1 MQVAHKTEIT
11 SGVNE
16 GRFIAHLRELFS
28 SSTVA
33 LSELAQNARRAQAT
47 KVVFDLS
54 EDGRTLV
61 VTDNGIGIDDFQKL
75 IVVAESGWSD
85 ELMADE
91 QPFGIGFASVS
102 FCAES
107 VLVESKGKSVSFT
120 TEDLVAKRPI
130 PVSTASFIG
139 GTRLTLSGFK
149 VDINK
154 AKEALR
160 SIAKGFPIP
169 VVVNGEELPRPHA
182 KALLQGEE
190 TAIGFVRVPG
200 VHSDKLDAFEF
211 KGHVYCQGLPV
222 KAGEFT
228 RSHHRSEDSVVLH
241 IDHHQF
247 KPRCPDRDS
256 LIDAD
261 VASQRITDL
270 LKALMREHLN
280 RLKGALSSDDFA
292 NSYWKIATSINALDI
307 MNDVPVLP
315 RSVMWVITESLR
327 QSCDGGNCWGMAKY
341 SVTRAQVETG
351 EVVLFDQDLCDE
363 FEADNFARMAFVSAK
378 DWHQCD
384 PLPKGHWANAH
395 IKEIDKLDCVIGGKI
410 IAEGYFDGDYVSG
423 GTSIVEDLSVTMA
436 GETVLLTESIA
447 IDMTE
452 GVFDGLLVPVNCEYP
467 SSVLLQASTYTS
479 GDGDHYE
486 ESSHDADIREF
497 NNFIAMLRGES
508 PEKTLEKCLRS
519 SSVHSRTNLRGKA
532 FSVVFDQA
540 GKFSVITQ

>member
-1 MQVAHKTEIT
+1 MQAAQKTEIT

-33 LSELAQNARRAQAT
+33 LSEIAQNARRAQAT

-107 VLVESKGKSVSFT
+107 VLVESKGKSISFT

-130 PVSTASFIG
+130 PVITASFIG

-149 VDINK
+149 VETYK
-154 AKEALR
+154 ATEALTA
-160 SIAKGFPIP
+160 IARGFPIP
-169 VVVNGEELPRPHA
+169 VVLNGQELPRPHA
-182 KALLQGEE
+182 KAFLEGVE
-190 TAIGFVRVPG
+190 TDIGFLRVPG
-200 VHSDKLDAFEF
+200 VHSDKFDAFEF

-228 RSHHRSEDSVVLH
+228 RSHLRSEDLVVVHL
-241 IDHHQF
+241 DHHQF

-261 VASQRITDL
+261 VASQRIADI
-270 LKALMREHLN
+270 LKTVMREQLT
-280 RLKGALSSDDFA
+280 RLKGVLSSVEFA
-292 NSYWKIATSINALDI
+292 NNYWRIARSISALDI

-315 RSVMWVITESLR
+315 RCVMWEINARLR
-327 QSCDGGNCWGMAKY
+327 QSCDGGNCWGMAKS
-341 SVTRAQVETG
+341 SVTRSQVEANK
-351 EVVLFDQDLCDE
+351 VVLFDRDLCDE

-378 DWHQCD
+378 NWHQCD

-410 IAEGYFDGDYVSG
+410 IASGYFDGEYVSG

-447 IDMTE
+447 IDMPE
-452 GVFDGLLVPVNCEYP
+452 GVFDGLLVPVNCDHP
-467 SSVLLQASTYTS
+467 ASVLLQASTYTS
-479 GDGDHYE
+479 GDSDHYE
-486 ESSHDADIREF
+486 EGSHDADIREF
-497 NNFIAMLRGES
+497 DNFVDMLRGES
-508 PEKTLEKCLRS
+508 PEKTLEKCLAS
-519 SSVHSRTNLRGKA
+519 SSVQSRTNLRGIT
-532 FSVVFDQA
+532 FSLVFDEA
-540 GKFSVITQ
+540 GKFSVSTQ